1 MVIIGILLLV
11 IIGLLVWYFF
21 IRDSGTDEALVVPL
35 LLGLRPLSRDVWTS
49 LVARQ
54 PKESKPRH

>member
-21 IRDSGTDEALVVPL
+21 IRDSGTDEAFLLPLFVLVPKI
-35 LLGLRPLSRDVWTS
+35 GLIEEIRFVRPR
-49 LVARQ
+49 
-54 PKESKPRH
+54 P